1 MIRVVIAD
9 DHGLVREGLRQLVD
23 GPADIEVVGTA
34 AGGREAVALIERT
47 LPDVALMDLSMPDT
61 DGIVATREALA
72 RAPATNVVILTSFSD
87 RERILE
93 ALDAGAIGYLLKDAE
108 PDELL
113 RGIRTAAKGHSPLAP
128 KAAAELIADR
138 RPASRDATN
147 RSAEPEQTLTPRE
160 REILA
165 LLAQGRPNKL
175 IARRLD
181 IAEQTVKNHLS
192 HIFQTLGVTD
202 RTQAALWAQRN
213 GLTEPGA

>member
-9 DHGLVREGLRQLVD
+9 DHGLVREGLRRLVD
-23 GPADIEVVGTA
+23 APVDIEVVGTA
-34 AGGREAVALIERT
+34 TGGREAVDVIERT
-47 LPDVALMDLSMPDT
+47 RPDVALMDLSMPDT

-72 RAPATNVVILTSFSD
+72 RAPQTHIVILTSFSD
-87 RERILE
+87 RDRILE

-113 RGIRTAAKGHSPLAP
+113 RGIRTAAEGDSPLAP
-128 KAAAELIADR
+128 RAAAELIADR
-138 RPASRDATN
+138 RPAGGGPAY
-147 RSAEPEQTLTPRE
+147 RSAQPEHALTPRE

-165 LLAQGRPNKL
+165 LLAHGRPNKL

-202 RTQAALWAQRN
+202 RTQAALWAQRH
-213 GLTEPGA
+213 GLADPG